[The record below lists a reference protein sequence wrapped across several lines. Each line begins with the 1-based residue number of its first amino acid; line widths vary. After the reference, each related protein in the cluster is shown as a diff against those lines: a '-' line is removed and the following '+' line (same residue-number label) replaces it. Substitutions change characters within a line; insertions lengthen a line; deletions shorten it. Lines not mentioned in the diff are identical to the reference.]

1 MDSRNFLPL
10 STSQFPPHD
19 TRKLDRRV
27 GGAFRLDQRTRI
39 EVYRRGLEYRAKY
52 PCAVSNLTGDVR
64 TRDACVVN
72 GRIQLAWQLSSW
84 VYCGTELADTF
95 SGSTEAG

>member
-27 GGAFRLDQRTRI
+27 GGAFRRDQRTRI

-64 TRDACVVN
+64 TMDACVVN
-72 GRIQLAWQLSSW
+72 GRIQFPWQLFC
-84 VYCGTELADTF
+84 YRGTELADAF
-95 SGSTEAG
+95 AGSTEAG